1 VAARRTHVHIPRH
14 QGLTPPRTFH
24 AALSPT
30 NPAAPFRLYRQQF
43 LVFQQGHTFPLFAEQ
58 FLSHTNPGCL
68 LPWGQRGDHINLYE
82 LAVQL
87 TLPIYMNK
95 SNGG

>member
-1 VAARRTHVHIPRH
+1 
-14 QGLTPPRTFH
+14 
-24 AALSPT
+24 
-30 NPAAPFRLYRQQF
+30 
-43 LVFQQGHTFPLFAEQ
+43 VFQQGHTFPLFAEQ